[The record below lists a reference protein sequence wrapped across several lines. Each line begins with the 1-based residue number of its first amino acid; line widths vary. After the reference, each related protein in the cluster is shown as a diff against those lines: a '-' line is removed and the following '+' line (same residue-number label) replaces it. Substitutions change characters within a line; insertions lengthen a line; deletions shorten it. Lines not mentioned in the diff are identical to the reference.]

1 MVNEND
7 NKHLYVSI
15 GHKISLM
22 TAWEVVKKM
31 TVYET
36 PEPVRL
42 VDLIS
47 RKRIRKMNEKDYKDS
62 PSFEMIYLSK

>member
-1 MVNEND
+1 MVKED
-7 NKHLYVSI
+7 ENKHLYVSV
-15 GHKISLM
+15 GHKISLK

-31 TVYET
+31 LIWET

-47 RKRIRKMNEKDYKDS
+47 RKYIRKMHEKDYKDA
-62 PSFEMIYLSK
+62 PSFEMTYLSK